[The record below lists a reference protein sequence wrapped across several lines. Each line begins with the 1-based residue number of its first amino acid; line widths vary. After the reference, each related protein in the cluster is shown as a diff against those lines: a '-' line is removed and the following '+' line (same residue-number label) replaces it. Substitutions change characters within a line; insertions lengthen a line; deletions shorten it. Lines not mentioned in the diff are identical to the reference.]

1 MATMA
6 MKVFGLQLS
15 MVTAVSSVV
24 VAGVAMAVE
33 VAGEVAEAAGEV
45 AEAAGEAAAEAAGE
59 VAEAAVAVVEIVG
72 VELQTHLSVKHET
85 DREPSI
91 FLETNKTTKKINYNF
106 ILGNSTEIRLKL
118 SSEIKVDLDGVS
130 KS

>member
-1 MATMA
+1 

-15 MVTAVSSVV
+15 TVTAVSSVV
-24 VAGVAMAVE
+24 VAGVAMAAVE
-33 VAGEVAEAAGEV
+33 VAGEIAEAATV
-45 AEAAGEAAAEAAGE
+45 DAAAEEATE
-59 VAEAAVAVVEIVG
+59 MAAVVDMVG
-72 VELQTHLSVKHET
+72 VELQTHLSVKYET

-106 ILGNSTEIRLKL
+106 ILGNSTDFRLKL

>member
-45 AEAAGEAAAEAAGE
+45 AEAAGEVAEAAGE